1 MADSDAGFLD
11 ALINRLRNTMK
22 QSPAKD
28 KTQVIAPV
36 LGTGGAQDAAQKIK
50 HYQATLD
57 QQLKDAGA

>member
-28 KTQVIAPV
+28 KTQVIAPIV
-36 LGTGGAQDAAQKIK
+36 GTGSAQGAAQDIK
-50 HYQATLD
+50 HRQASLE
-57 QQLKDAGA
+57 QQLRDAGA